1 MPPEDENR
9 NNGLTDEEIA
19 VLKRV
24 IEREVAISW
33 LGNSV
38 KWIAGWAIA
47 VFGAWALFSKAIV
60 DFIEW
65 FVK

>member
-1 MPPEDENR
+1 MPEDENPN
-9 NNGLTDEEIA
+9 NNGLTDDEIS

-24 IEREVAISW
+24 IEREKAISW
-33 LGNSV
+33 LGNSM
-38 KWIAGWAIA
+38 KWVAGWAIA

-65 FVK
+65 FAK